1 MKSKNT
7 PMAIIIVTEGKEKI
21 IDLQKLSH
29 LEITYNSEKESITI
43 KTTEETEEIIR
54 TRKQKIIGDN
64 SGPREK
70 PTKKVEQRKSPK
82 NFKKLGG
89 NINNIPIEELREY
102 YQEYKKA
109 STKGKGK
116 DIAKKIGEK
125 YNIAPNTPTVW
136 FSQARRLE
144 KEIPIK
150 TLASKRIKELLK
162 GEHS

>member
-7 PMAIIIVTEGKEKI
+7 PMAIIIVTEDKEKI

-43 KTTEETEEIIR
+43 KTTEKVEETIR
-54 TRKQKIIGDN
+54 TRKQRLVGDN
-64 SGPREK
+64 SGPRET
-70 PTKKVEQRKSPK
+70 PTKKAEQRKSPK
-82 NFKKLGG
+82 NTKRLGG
-89 NINNIPIEELREY
+89 NINDIYIEELKEY

-109 STKGKGK
+109 TAIGKGK
-116 DIAKKIGEK
+116 DVAKKIGEK
-125 YNIAPNTPTVW
+125 HNISPNTPTVW

-144 KEIPIK
+144 KGIPVK